1 VKNAETLWLFG
12 LLVVGLMLVRGDDD
26 PDGFVEPFPLP
37 ELSLI
42 DLNGKTVRLDSLS
55 GVVTIIDFWATWCI
69 PCLKEMPHFEA
80 LYKKYYIQGFR
91 MVSIST
97 DDDPDYVKRFM
108 KEKGLNV
115 SFPVLMA
122 DTKVRK
128 AFGDVNALPT
138 TFVVDNT
145 GTIVRKYIGFRY
157 PETFENDI
165 RELLGLKEGIKE
177 THVGPGESTVT
188 ATFNVE
194 GMLIRGGAL

>member
-1 VKNAETLWLFG
+1 MKKAETVWLFG

-26 PDGFVEPFPLP
+26 PDGFVKPFPLP
-37 ELSLI
+37 EISLV
-42 DLNGKTVRLDSLS
+42 DLNGKTVTLKSLS
-55 GVVTIIDFWATWCI
+55 GKVTIVDFWATWCI

-80 LYKKYYIQGFR
+80 LYQEYRDKTFR

-138 TFVVDNT
+138 TFVVDST

-165 RELLGLKEGIKE
+165 WELLGLKEGVKE
-177 THVGPGESTVT
+177 TGVGFRESTITV
-188 ATFNVE
+188 AFNVE
-194 GMLIRGGAL
+194 GMLIRNGVL

>member
-1 VKNAETLWLFG
+1 MRSEATLAVIG
-12 LLVVGLMLVRGDDD
+12 LLAVSLLAFQPDGK
-26 PDGFVEPFPLP
+26 PDGFVEPFSLP
-37 ELSLI
+37 DVSLR
-42 DLNGKTVRLDSLS
+42 DLNGKTVTLKSLS
-55 GVVTIIDFWATWCI
+55 GKVTIVDFWATWCI

-80 LYKKYYIQGFR
+80 LYHEYKENGFR

-108 KEKGLNV
+108 KEKELNV
-115 SFPVLMA
+115 SFPVLIA

-138 TFVVDNT
+138 AFIVDKT

-165 RELLGLKEGIKE
+165 RELLGLDDGVKE
-177 THVGPGESTVT
+177 THVGPGESIIM